1 MPLRQPNAPT
11 FLIAL
16 AMTLVLTAAG
26 GRPAAAQV
34 ESVTTLKVREA
45 ATTLQRGNIDQA
57 VALYDQVLQ
66 DKTLPNDRRAVIL
79 NDRGVAYA
87 RRQQPKEAI
96 EDFNRAIQLY
106 PEYAALYNNRG
117 NVLLGLGAVREAQR
131 DFDRALLLAPGYAAA
146 YSNRAGALMRL
157 GEFDQ
162 AIADYTKAIS
172 LSPANAAALNGRGR
186 AHLAALR
193 PHGAIRDFTRAVTAD
208 ARFSAGYRSRAEAKF
223 AIRRYEDAI
232 EDFSRA
238 IAFEPANPEVYA
250 LRARAYLEADNMASA
265 IKDYAKAIEL
275 NPISAYYAGRGFAYA
290 SAEAN
295 EEALADLAR
304 AIELD
309 PRAATAYAYRAWTY
323 LHQQQAELGLKDM
336 ARALKLDAN
345 SAVAFWVRGE
355 IEEAQG
361 RAELAV
367 ADLRQALLL
376 DPDLSAANRALE
388 RLGISERPQQREVA
402 DAGRDGWHVYQKGK
416 QFVARNDDYPR
427 LQVEL
432 EMLGKGPPRV
442 LEWEVKKPPFQGI
455 AILRFFAGSLDSGR
469 GPEEVEY
476 AAIVDLQASAVVAIE
491 MQRLGGKVAT
501 WTWDEGKVIVANADG
516 ITDEFQLRQMKPAVA
531 AAPKRATDPW
541 GWGGESRSKKPKS
554 LFELLFKF

>member
-1 MPLRQPNAPT
+1 MPLRPAKGLR
-11 FLIAL
+11 FIVVL
-16 AMTLVLTAAG
+16 AACAG
-26 GRPAAAQV
+26 PPAVAQV
-34 ESVTTLKVREA
+34 ESVTTLKLREA
-45 ATTLQRGNIDQA
+45 AAVLQRGNVEQA
-57 VALYDQVLQ
+57 LALYDQVLQ
-66 DKTLPNDRRAVIL
+66 DKTLPNDRRAIIL

-96 EDFNRAIQLY
+96 EDFNRAIALY

-157 GEFDQ
+157 GDIDQ
-162 AIADYTKAIS
+162 AIADYGKAIA
-172 LSPANAAALNGRGR
+172 LAPANAAALNGRGR
-186 AHLAALR
+186 AHLAAQR

-208 ARFSAGYRSRAEAKF
+208 ARFSAAYRSRAEAKF
-223 AIRRYEDAI
+223 SIRRYEDAI

-275 NPISAYYAGRGFAYA
+275 NPSPIYYAGRGFAYA
-290 SAEAN
+290 LAEAS

-323 LHQQQAELGLKDM
+323 LHQQQAELGLKEVQ
-336 ARALKLDAN
+336 RALKLDPN
-345 SAVAFWVRGE
+345 SAVAYWVRGE
-355 IEEAQG
+355 IQEAQG

-367 ADLRQALLL
+367 ADLRQALVL
-376 DPDLSAANRALE
+376 DPDLNAATRALE
-388 RLGISERPQQREVA
+388 RLGITERPQQREVA
-402 DAGRDGWHVYQKGK
+402 DAARDGWRVYQKGK
-416 QFVARNDDYPR
+416 QFIARNEEFPR
-427 LQVEL
+427 LQIEL
-432 EMLGKGPPRV
+432 EMLGKGQPRI

-455 AILRFFAGSLDSGR
+455 AILRFAAGTLDNPR
-469 GPEEVEY
+469 GAEEVEY
-476 AAIVDLQASAVVAIE
+476 AAIIDLQANAVVAIE
-491 MQRLGGKVAT
+491 MQRLGAKVAT

-516 ITDEFQLRQMKPAVA
+516 ITDEFQLRQAKLPVA
-531 AAPKRATDPW
+531 QAPKRPADPW
-541 GWGGESRSKKPKS
+541 GWGAEQRQQRKPKS
-554 LFELLFKF
+554 LFDLLFKF

>member
-1 MPLRQPNAPT
+1 MKDVPMPLRLLQAVR
-11 FLIAL
+11 L
-16 AMTLVLTAAG
+16 AAVLAAFAG
-26 GRPAAAQV
+26 PPASAQV
-34 ESVTTLKVREA
+34 ETVTTLKLREA
-45 ATTLQRGNIDQA
+45 AAVLQRGNVEQA

-66 DKTLPNDRRAVIL
+66 DKTLPNDRRAIIL

-96 EDFNRAIQLY
+96 EDFNRAIGLY

-157 GEFDQ
+157 GDTDG
-162 AIADYTKAIS
+162 AIADYSKAIA
-172 LSPANAAALNGRGR
+172 LAPANAAALNGRGR
-186 AHLAALR
+186 AHLAAQR

-223 AIRRYEDAI
+223 AIRRYDDAI

-275 NPISAYYAGRGFAYA
+275 NPNSAYYAGRGFAYTL
-290 SAEAN
+290 AEAQD
-295 EEALADLAR
+295 EALSDLAR

-309 PRAATAYAYRAWTY
+309 PRSATAYAYRGLTY
-323 LHQQQAELGLKDM
+323 LRQQQAELGLKEV
-336 ARALKLDAN
+336 ARALKLDPN

-361 RAELAV
+361 HAELAV
-367 ADLRQALLL
+367 ADLRQALTLEPEL
-376 DPDLSAANRALE
+376 NAANRALE
-388 RLGISERPQQREVA
+388 RLGILDRPQLREVA
-402 DAGRDGWHVYQKGK
+402 DAGRDGWRVYQKGK
-416 QFVARNDDYPR
+416 QFIARNEEFPR
-427 LQVEL
+427 LQIEL
-432 EMLGKGPPRV
+432 EMLGKGQPRI

-455 AILRFFAGSLDSGR
+455 AILRFAAGALETGR
-469 GPEEVEY
+469 GGEEVEY
-476 AAIVDLQASAVVAIE
+476 AAIVDLQANAVVAIE
-491 MQRLGGKVAT
+491 MQRLGSKVAT

-516 ITDEFQLRQMKPAVA
+516 ITDEFQLRQNKQPVA
-531 AAPKRATDPW
+531 QAPKRSGDPW
-541 GWGGESRSKKPKS
+541 GWGSEQRSRKPKS
-554 LFELLFKF
+554 LFDLLFKF

>member
-1 MPLRQPNAPT
+1 MPLRPAKGLR
-11 FLIAL
+11 FIVVL
-16 AMTLVLTAAG
+16 AACAG
-26 GRPAAAQV
+26 PPAAAQV
-34 ESVTTLKVREA
+34 ESVTTLKLREA
-45 ATTLQRGNIDQA
+45 AAVLQRGNVEQA
-57 VALYDQVLQ
+57 LALYDQVLQ
-66 DKTLPNDRRAVIL
+66 DKTLPNDRRAIIL

-96 EDFNRAIQLY
+96 EDFNRAIALY

-146 YSNRAGALMRL
+146 FSNRAGALMRL
-157 GEFDQ
+157 GDIDQ
-162 AIADYTKAIS
+162 AIADYGKAIA
-172 LSPANAAALNGRGR
+172 LAPANAAALNGRGR
-186 AHLAALR
+186 AHLAAQR

-208 ARFSAGYRSRAEAKF
+208 ARFSAAYRSRAEAKF
-223 AIRRYEDAI
+223 TIRRYEDAI

-275 NPISAYYAGRGFAYA
+275 NPSPSYYAGRGFAYA
-290 SAEAN
+290 SAEAS

-323 LHQQQAELGLKDM
+323 LHQQQAELGLKEVQ
-336 ARALKLDAN
+336 RALKLDAN
-345 SAVAFWVRGE
+345 SAVAYWVRGE
-355 IEEAQG
+355 IQEAQG

-367 ADLRQALLL
+367 ADLRQALVL
-376 DPDLSAANRALE
+376 DPDFNAATRALE
-388 RLGISERPQQREVA
+388 RLGIAERPQQREVA
-402 DAGRDGWHVYQKGK
+402 DAARDGWRVYQKGK
-416 QFVARNDDYPR
+416 QFIARNEEFPR
-427 LQVEL
+427 LQIEL
-432 EMLGKGPPRV
+432 EMLGKGQPRI

-455 AILRFFAGSLDSGR
+455 AILRFAAGTLDNPR
-469 GPEEVEY
+469 GAEEVEY
-476 AAIVDLQASAVVAIE
+476 AAIIDLQANAVVAIE
-491 MQRLGGKVAT
+491 MQRLGTKVAT

-516 ITDEFQLRQMKPAVA
+516 ITDEFQLRQAKLPVPVA
-531 AAPKRATDPW
+531 QAPKRPADPW
-541 GWGGESRSKKPKS
+541 GWGSDQRQRKPKS
-554 LFELLFKF
+554 LFDLLFKF

>member
-1 MPLRQPNAPT
+1 MPLRPAKRLR
-11 FLIAL
+11 LIVVL
-16 AMTLVLTAAG
+16 AACAAQ
-26 GRPAAAQV
+26 PAAAQV
-34 ESVTTLKVREA
+34 ESVTTLKLREA
-45 ATTLQRGNIDQA
+45 AAVLQRGNVEQA
-57 VALYDQVLQ
+57 LALYEQVLQ
-66 DKTLPNDRRAVIL
+66 DKTLPNDRRAIIL
-79 NDRGVAYA
+79 NDRGVAYT

-96 EDFNRAIQLY
+96 EDFNRAIALY

-157 GEFDQ
+157 GEIDQ
-162 AIADYTKAIS
+162 AIADYTKAIA
-172 LSPANAAALNGRGR
+172 LAPANAAALNGRGR
-186 AHLAALR
+186 AHLAAQR

-208 ARFSAGYRSRAEAKF
+208 ARFSAAYRSRAEAKF
-223 AIRRYEDAI
+223 TIRRYEDAI

-275 NPISAYYAGRGFAYA
+275 NPSPAYYAGRGFAYA
-290 SAEAN
+290 LAEAS

-323 LHQQQAELGLKDM
+323 LHQQQAELGLKEVQ
-336 ARALKLDAN
+336 RALKLDPN
-345 SAVAFWVRGE
+345 SAVAYWVRGE
-355 IEEAQG
+355 IQEAQG

-376 DPDLSAANRALE
+376 DPDLNAATRALD
-388 RLGISERPQQREVA
+388 RLGIAERPQQREVA
-402 DAGRDGWHVYQKGK
+402 DAARDGWRVYQKGK
-416 QFVARNDDYPR
+416 QFIARNEEFPR
-427 LQVEL
+427 LQIEL
-432 EMLGKGPPRV
+432 EMLGKGQPRI

-455 AILRFFAGSLDSGR
+455 AILRFYAGTLDNPR
-469 GPEEVEY
+469 GSEEVEY
-476 AAIVDLQASAVVAIE
+476 AAIIDLQANAVVAIE
-491 MQRLGGKVAT
+491 MQRLGSKLAT

-516 ITDEFQLRQMKPAVA
+516 ITDEFQLRQAKLPVA
-531 AAPKRATDPW
+531 QAPKRSADPW
-541 GWGGESRSKKPKS
+541 GWGSEQRQRKPKS
-554 LFELLFKF
+554 LFDLLFKF